1 MRTTEDYST
10 WSIHCHIARLHL
22 LNVPGTDGDLIIDV
36 WKRLKDDAEVLNI
49 NKPEFL
55 NLVIKYIRRDIN
67 YDDVI
72 KMYDM
77 IRLQT
82 VEFPF

>member
-1 MRTTEDYST
+1 
-10 WSIHCHIARLHL
+10 L
-22 LNVPGTDGDLIIDV
+22 LNVPGTDGDLITDV